1 LDGQVIVKVLLLFDL
16 LSIPDYHAGM
26 SNENE
31 AGLEG
36 HVPTNGHSKPKADVA
51 AQIVGVEAQTY
62 DQGIER
68 RLIRKIDLCVIPFLW
83 FGYGLVYYDKAI
95 LGGASIFGMITSLQL
110 RVVVDDSVVP
120 PITSTQRLS
129 WASSIFYF
137 GMLAGVMP
145 MTYAFQRFHLSR
157 VIGAAVV
164 LWGLC
169 CMSTALVTDH
179 QGLYVQRFF
188 LGFLESIMP
197 TAFMVIVSSFYTQRE
212 QTWRQCLWY
221 SATGAWTIIGAG
233 FNYAFAGITSG
244 SLERWQYLYIMAGSI
259 TVVYGLC
266 FFLFPQTPN
275 DAFFLRGDEKR
286 ISMERLRQS
295 HMGVRCSTIK
305 WDQIREALT
314 DPKVYLISLM
324 MGLAYTGK
332 HDFHLKKPDSY
343 LRSPS
348 APRHI
353 PYQPQHTTNPP
364 IPVNGAVSAFGPL
377 IVSTFGYTP
386 KTALLWQMP
395 LGAVCLITTLACG
408 YASLL
413 FKNIRLIMLMLCCL
427 PVIAGCAMI
436 WKGTWSEGG
445 ATPLAGYT
453 LIGFFAPV
461 TSLIV
466 SMGMANVAGNS
477 KKSFMASGIFV
488 MYCVGKEVS
497 NLKEKEKNR
506 TSKAN
511 TTLSPITGNIVGPF
525 WIRSQQVSQHY
536 PRVWQGIIGCYSILI
551 IVAATLY
558 FILHR
563 ENARR
568 DALVLDEK
576 EGEKHAFEDLTDK
589 QNLWFRYAY

>member
-1 LDGQVIVKVLLLFDL
+1 
-16 LSIPDYHAGM
+16 M
-26 SNENE
+26 SNTNE
-31 AGLEG
+31 ADFDG
-36 HVPTNGHSKPKADVA
+36 HTPANGHSKTRADVA
-51 AQIVGVEAQTY
+51 AQVVGAEAQNY
-62 DQGIER
+62 DHAVER
-68 RLIRKIDLCVIPFLW
+68 SVIRKIDLWVVPFLW

-95 LGGASIFGMITSLQL
+95 LGGASIFGMITSLEL

-145 MTYAFQRFHLSR
+145 LTYAFQRFHLSR

-164 LWGLC
+164 IWGLC

-179 QGLYVQRFF
+179 KGLYVQRFF

-244 SLERWQYLYIMAGSI
+244 SLQRWQYLYIMAGSM

-266 FFLFPQTPN
+266 FFLFPQTPK

-295 HMGVRCSTIK
+295 HMGVRCNTIK

-324 MGLAYTGK
+324 MGLAYTGMCYS
-332 HDFHLKKPDSY
+332 HLVETRFDRNRHSSCTQNARHNQSLP
-343 LRSPS
+343 P
-348 APRHI
+348 PRLNT
-353 PYQPQHTTNPP
+353 QLTQNFT
-364 IPVNGAVSAFGPL
+364 VNGAVSAFGPL
-377 IVSTFGYTP
+377 IVSTFGYDP
-386 KTALLWQMP
+386 FTALLWQMP
-395 LGAVCLITTLACG
+395 LGAVCLVTTLACG

-413 FKNIRLIMLMLCCL
+413 FKNIRLIMLIFCCL
-427 PVIAGCAMI
+427 PVMAGCAMI
-436 WKGTWSEGG
+436 WKGAWSKGG

-466 SMGMANVAGNS
+466 SMGMANVAGNT
-477 KKSFMASGIFV
+477 KKSFMASGTFV
-488 MYCVGKEVS
+488 MYCVGE
-497 NLKEKEKNR
+497 
-506 TSKAN
+506 
-511 TTLSPITGNIVGPF
+511 
-525 WIRSQQVSQHY
+525 
-536 PRVWQGIIGCYSILI
+536 
-551 IVAATLY
+551 
-558 FILHR
+558 
-563 ENARR
+563 
-568 DALVLDEK
+568 
-576 EGEKHAFEDLTDK
+576 
-589 QNLWFRYAY
+589 

>member
-1 LDGQVIVKVLLLFDL
+1 
-16 LSIPDYHAGM
+16 M
-26 SNENE
+26 SNTNE
-31 AGLEG
+31 ADADA
-36 HVPTNGHSKPKADVA
+36 HTPVDAQSKPRADVA
-51 AQIVGVEAQTY
+51 AQVVGAEAQNY
-62 DQGIER
+62 DHTVERGIV
-68 RLIRKIDLCVIPFLW
+68 RKIDLWVIPFLW

-95 LGGASIFGMITSLQL
+95 LGGASIFGMITSLEL
-110 RVVVDDSVVP
+110 RVVVDASVVP

-145 MTYAFQRFHLSR
+145 LTYAFQRFHLSR

-164 LWGLC
+164 IWGLC

-179 QGLYVQRFF
+179 RGLYVQRFF

-244 SLERWQYLYIMAGSI
+244 SLERWQYLYIMAGSM
-259 TVVYGLC
+259 TVVYGLG
-266 FFLFPQTPN
+266 FFLFPQTPM

-286 ISMERLRQS
+286 ISMERLRRS
-295 HMGVRCSTIK
+295 HMGVRCNTIK

-324 MGLAYTGK
+324 MGLAYT
-332 HDFHLKKPDSY
+332 
-343 LRSPS
+343 
-348 APRHI
+348 
-353 PYQPQHTTNPP
+353 
-364 IPVNGAVSAFGPL
+364 VNGAVSAFGPL
-377 IVSTFGYTP
+377 IVSTFGYDP
-386 KTALLWQMP
+386 FTALLWQMP
-395 LGAVCLITTLACG
+395 LGAVCLVTTLACG

-413 FKNIRLIMLMLCCL
+413 FKNIRLIMLVLACL
-427 PVIAGCAMI
+427 PVMAGCAMI
-436 WKGTWSEGG
+436 WKGEWSEGG

-477 KKSFMASGIFV
+477 KKSFMASGTFV
-488 MYCVGKEVS
+488 MYCV
-497 NLKEKEKNR
+497 
-506 TSKAN
+506 
-511 TTLSPITGNIVGPF
+511 GNIVGPF
-525 WIRSQQVSQHY
+525 WIRSQEVSDHY
-536 PRVWQGIIGCYSILI
+536 PRVWQGIIGSYAVLVC
-551 IVAATLY
+551 VAAILY
-558 FILHR
+558 VMLRR

-568 DALVLDEK
+568 DALAMDEK
-576 EGEKHAFEDLTDK
+576 EGEKHAFEDLTDR

>member
-1 LDGQVIVKVLLLFDL
+1 
-16 LSIPDYHAGM
+16 M
-26 SNENE
+26 NNENE
-31 AGLEG
+31 ADLDGRM
-36 HVPTNGHSKPKADVA
+36 PTSGHSKTKADVA
-51 AQIVGVEAQTY
+51 AQIVGAEAQTY
-62 DQGIER
+62 DQNVER
-68 RLIRKIDLCVIPFLW
+68 RLIRKVDLWVIPFLW

-95 LGGASIFGMITSLQL
+95 LGGASIFGMITSLEL

-137 GMLAGVMP
+137 GMLAGVIP

-244 SLERWQYLYIMAGSI
+244 SLERWQYLYIMAGSM

-295 HMGVRCSTIK
+295 HMGVRCNTIK

-324 MGLAYTGK
+324 MGLAYTGQ
-332 HDFHLKKPDSY
+332 HDFHFKKTRPVSSIAFY
-343 LRSPS
+343 SSSHPLP
-348 APRHI
+348 
-353 PYQPQHTTNPP
+353 TTAHN
-364 IPVNGAVSAFGPL
+364 
-377 IVSTFGYTP
+377 
-386 KTALLWQMP
+386 
-395 LGAVCLITTLACG
+395 
-408 YASLL
+408 
-413 FKNIRLIMLMLCCL
+413 
-427 PVIAGCAMI
+427 
-436 WKGTWSEGG
+436 
-445 ATPLAGYT
+445 
-453 LIGFFAPV
+453 
-461 TSLIV
+461 
-466 SMGMANVAGNS
+466 
-477 KKSFMASGIFV
+477 
-488 MYCVGKEVS
+488 
-497 NLKEKEKNR
+497 
-506 TSKAN
+506 
-511 TTLSPITGNIVGPF
+511 
-525 WIRSQQVSQHY
+525 
-536 PRVWQGIIGCYSILI
+536 
-551 IVAATLY
+551 
-558 FILHR
+558 
-563 ENARR
+563 
-568 DALVLDEK
+568 
-576 EGEKHAFEDLTDK
+576 
-589 QNLWFRYAY
+589 